1 MSQNPNGPVNLD
13 YGQAPVDAASQLTWA
28 VLYDTI
34 VYAPGSTGGL
44 QPYSLFDGSSN
55 KPAQYKSGTFKD
67 LALQQN
73 IILQGMRVSSDI
85 SLAQRSSESVALQD
99 FYFNEFSYF
108 AWTILEKNYDRF
120 KLADVL
126 PFKLNT
132 IGATVTT
139 ITQDYPYF
147 VLPEAIQIPSTGS
160 ITLTFVPAAGVNTL
174 ASGATNPQLP
184 NLGLTSD
191 YGFSMPV
198 ILMGSK
204 NRPVS

>member
-1 MSQNPNGPVNLD
+1 MSQNPNAAVDLG
-13 YGQAPVDAASQLTWA
+13 YGQAPKDAESQLTWA

-34 VYAPGSTGGL
+34 VYSPGTTGGL
-44 QPYSLFDGSSN
+44 QPQSVFDGSSN
-55 KPAQYKSGTFKD
+55 KPEQYKSGTFKD

-85 SLAQRSSESVALQD
+85 SLLQRATEGLSLQD

-108 AWTILEKNYDRF
+108 QWTILEKNYDRF
-120 KLADVL
+120 KLADLL

-132 IGATVTT
+132 IGATVTA

-147 VLPEAIQIPSTGS
+147 VLPEAIQVPSTGS
-160 ITLTFVPAAGVNTL
+160 ITLKFIPAAGVNTV
-174 ASGATNPQLP
+174 ASGVTNPQLP
-184 NLGLTSD
+184 NLNLASD

-198 ILMGSK
+198 VLMGSK

>member
-1 MSQNPNGPVNLD
+1 MSQNPNGAVDLG
-13 YGQAPVDAASQLTWA
+13 YGQAPTDAASQLTWA

-34 VYAPGSTGGL
+34 VYLPGTTGGL
-44 QPYSLFDGSSN
+44 QAQNVFDGSTN
-55 KPAQYKSGTFKD
+55 RPLQYKSGTFKD

-85 SLAQRSSESVALQD
+85 SLIQRSSENVSLQD

-108 AWTILEKNYDRF
+108 QWTILEKNYDRF
-120 KLADVL
+120 KLADLL

-147 VLPEAIQIPSTGS
+147 VLPEAIQVPSTGS
-160 ITLTFVPAAGVNTL
+160 ITLTFVPAAGVNTV
-174 ASGATNPQLP
+174 AAAATNPQLP
-184 NLGLTSD
+184 NLGLAND

-198 ILMGSK
+198 VLMGSK
-204 NRPVS
+204 NRPIS